1 MITIKNYRLEP
12 YLAAN
17 APDGTPSTEW
27 LREAVNKLMRQKR
40 DALEAAG
47 ADTSLFYNHDPA
59 TGRTRVG
66 YPLVIYHCIDGVF
79 FITGINKGA
88 FALEKLAE
96 LTTDDVGFK
105 CFRNE
110 SAGGD
115 FELGIT
121 SRSLS
126 YSLIEWRPIHHKS
139 REAFMQL
146 SMTEKVKELN
156 NRLKK
161 HITNE
166 LGKYL
171 NISMEGLKLEIDD
184 ITRVYEPVSYKK
196 HKYPAFDIRF
206 TANVSLPPMI
216 TLGNHQ
222 ALGYGRAEPL

>member
-12 YLAAN
+12 TTAAN
-17 APDGTPSTEW
+17 ARTGTLSTEW
-27 LREAVNKLMRQKR
+27 LREAVNKLMRDKR
-40 DALEAAG
+40 DALEEAG
-47 ADTSLFYNHDPA
+47 ADTSLFYNHDTA
-59 TGRTRVG
+59 SGRTRVE
-66 YPLVIYHCIDGVF
+66 YPLIIYHSIDGMF
-79 FITGINKGA
+79 YLTGINKGA

-96 LTTDDVGFK
+96 LTTGDALFK
-105 CFRNE
+105 SFRKE
-110 SAGGD
+110 KAGGE
-115 FELGIT
+115 FGIGIT
-121 SRSLS
+121 SQSRS

-146 SMTEKVKELN
+146 SMTEKVIELN
-156 NRLKK
+156 NRLGK

-171 NISMEGLKLEIDD
+171 NIGMEGLKLEIDD

-206 TANVSLPPMI
+206 TANLSLPPMI

-222 ALGYGRAEPL
+222 ALGYGRVVPQ